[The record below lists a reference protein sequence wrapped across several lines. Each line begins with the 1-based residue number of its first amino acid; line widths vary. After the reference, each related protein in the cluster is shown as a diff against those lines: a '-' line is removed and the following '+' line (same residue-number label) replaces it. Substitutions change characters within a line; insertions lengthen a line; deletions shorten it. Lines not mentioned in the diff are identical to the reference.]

1 MDEITTSRLTIEIGA
16 SSDRATKQ
24 IKDTIDALKSLR
36 KQTNV
41 RFQNPIKSLDGKGFD
56 AAKLSSKLHSVDAQ
70 IAKTQKKIDD
80 LRNEIDGLS
89 SAGNTKGIPALETQ
103 ISSYQRLLQALG
115 TQKTQ
120 LQSIIPS
127 GEVGRAKGLAG
138 LLQSLKSKIKLRID
152 SSDADK
158 AHKRVRRLSNILSSL
173 KRIAFYR
180 AIRSV
185 IKGIG
190 QAFSVGVENA
200 YWYSKTVGG
209 EIGYVAEAFDRLSS
223 AGFKADNQLG
233 AALASLKAAVVPIL
247 IEIIRWVTIAADK
260 LTQLFA
266 ILGGHTTYL
275 KAVDYTKEAYENTA
289 AGAAAAKEWKN
300 QLMGFD
306 EINRL
311 EEPSS
316 GGGGGGSAV
325 PDYENMFEQAEVED
339 WALRFK
345 AIWDEKIYPTLS
357 KIYNFIK
364 EKIWPYIE
372 KLFNFIVENIDWLLP
387 LAAKVGLAI
396 LGWKLGKGL
405 ITGLGSVSRLL
416 GKIHSKAGLVAIA
429 LAGIAVA
436 GVGAYDAWNNGVDW
450 QNTGEYLGGA
460 AVAAGALGIAF
471 GATTAAATGLVGS
484 LGALV
489 IGIRDWVKEG
499 RLSLPTFG
507 LIEGGIAGISAAAAG
522 LAGGGAAFGPAAL
535 VAAPVAAIPAAF
547 LFVQSLT
554 RGIGLYAQGIK
565 EVDER
570 YKQLGK
576 TFERTNWLGETKVYA
591 DTPWQRGMN
600 LFRDL
605 FDNVHMSALREA
617 LARRA
622 AIEDGIFGD
631 YVRTRTNYLEQRLR
645 NSDGLIGKLQADR
658 DKAILALVQ
667 VDTKK
672 LQESTNF
679 MVRLI
684 GDGLAKAD
692 KEIKQYDAGFAT
704 TASSLDEKLQQMNS
718 NANEKLNSITSLAT
732 GFVSKIK
739 KAFDFQWEIP
749 APKVPH
755 ISIVPEQVFGDL
767 RSMFGINAIPR
778 FRVEM
783 FAAGGFPEDGLFMA
797 NHGELVGKFS
807 NGKTAVANNDQI
819 TEGISR
825 AVYEAFVD
833 AMTQT
838 GGDGGNKEVH
848 IYLDG
853 RQIAETTTKYQ
864 RQFARAAG

>member
-16 SSDRATKQ
+16 SSDRAIKQ
-24 IKDTIDALKSLR
+24 IKDTTDALKRLR

-41 RFQNPIKSLDGKGFD
+41 RFQNPIKSLDGKVFD

-158 AHKRVRRLSNILSSL
+158 AHKRVRRLSNILNSL
-173 KRIAFYR
+173 KRVAFYR

-185 IKGIG
+185 IKSFTD
-190 QAFSVGVENA
+190 ALAVGVENA
-200 YWYSKTVGG
+200 YWYSKTVGDKV
-209 EIGYVAEAFDRLSS
+209 GYVAEAFDRLSS

-247 IEIIRWVTIAADK
+247 IEIIRWVTVAADK

-345 AIWDEKIYPTLS
+345 AIWEEKIYPTLS
-357 KIYNFIK
+357 KVYNFIA
-364 EKIWPYIE
+364 EKIWPYIK
-372 KLFNFIVENIDWLLP
+372 KLFNFIVENIDLLLP

-405 ITGLGSVSRLL
+405 ITGLGSVFGLL

-436 GVGAYDAWNNGVDW
+436 GVSAFDAWNNGVDW
-450 QNTGEYLGGA
+450 GNTAGYVGG
-460 AVAAGALGIAF
+460 
-471 GATTAAATGLVGS
+471 TAAAASALAVAFGS
-484 LGALV
+484 VAGAAAIAAGGVGALV
-489 IGIRDWVKEG
+489 IGFRDWIKQGE
-499 RLSLPTFG
+499 LSAPTFG
-507 LIEGGIAGISAAAAG
+507 LLEAGFVGLGIAIGGIPGAVVAAVGGSIVAINYFWDDLFGDSKEFRGMMKVLSGEAARDAEKLMASSNAWVRQFGYDLLSYSDTVLAGLELNKKRFDGVKELITGDMAELSLRLKDNEFWLVREFGKALGDYSKELRCFVKSEMDLVSNAVSEFMAMFGVYTGDVENKIYGLATSFSG
-522 LAGGGAAFGPAAL
+522 LAGN
-535 VAAPVAAIPAAF
+535 I
-547 LFVQSLT
+547 
-554 RGIGLYAQGIK
+554 R
-565 EVDER
+565 
-570 YKQLGK
+570 
-576 TFERTNWLGETKVYA
+576 
-591 DTPWQRGMN
+591 
-600 LFRDL
+600 
-605 FDNVHMSALREA
+605 
-617 LARRA
+617 
-622 AIEDGIFGD
+622 
-631 YVRTRTNYLEQRLR
+631 
-645 NSDGLIGKLQADR
+645 QA
-658 DKAILALVQ
+658 
-667 VDTKK
+667 
-672 LQESTNF
+672 S
-679 MVRLI
+679 
-684 GDGLAKAD
+684 
-692 KEIKQYDAGFAT
+692 
-704 TASSLDEKLQQMNS
+704 
-718 NANEKLNSITSLAT
+718 
-732 GFVSKIK
+732 
-739 KAFDFQWEIP
+739 DFQWEIP

-783 FAAGGFPEDGLFMA
+783 FATGGFPEDGLFMA

-838 GGDGGNKEVH
+838 GGDGGDKEVH

>member
-24 IKDTIDALKSLR
+24 IKDTTDALKSLR
-36 KQTNV
+36 KQTNA
-41 RFQNPIKSLDGKGFD
+41 RFQNPLKSLDGKGFD

-70 IAKTQKKIDD
+70 IAKTQKAIDD

-158 AHKRVRRLSNILSSL
+158 AHKRVRRLSNILNSL

-180 AIRSV
+180 AIRSA

-233 AALASLKAAVVPIL
+233 AALASLKAAVVPIM
-247 IEIIRWVTIAADK
+247 IEIIRWVTVAADK

-364 EKIWPYIE
+364 EKIWPVIKDIFGY
-372 KLFNFIVENIDWLLP
+372 IVENIDWLLP

-405 ITGLGSVSRLL
+405 ITGLGSVFRLL

-429 LAGIAVA
+429 LGGIAVA
-436 GVGAYDAWNNGVDW
+436 GVSAADAWNNGVDW
-450 QNTGEYLGGA
+450 KNTAGYVGGTAVAASALAVAFGSVAGAAAIATGGVGALVIGFRDWIKQGELSTPTFGLLEAGFAGLGIAIGGIPGA
-460 AVAAGALGIAF
+460 AVAA
-471 GATTAAATGLVGS
+471 V
-484 LGALV
+484 
-489 IGIRDWVKEG
+489 
-499 RLSLPTFG
+499 
-507 LIEGGIAGISAAAAG
+507 
-522 LAGGGAAFGPAAL
+522 GGAG
-535 VAAPVAAIPAAF
+535 VAAYKVY
-547 LFVQSLT
+547 QELT

-565 EVDER
+565 EVDDR
-570 YKQLGK
+570 YKQLGI

-605 FDNVHMSALREA
+605 FDNVHMSELRKS

-658 DKAILALVQ
+658 DKAVLALVQ

-679 MVRLI
+679 MVRII
-684 GDGLAKAD
+684 GDVLAKAD

-704 TASSLDEKLQQMNS
+704 TASSLDEKLQQMKS
-718 NANEKLNSITSLAT
+718 NANEKLNSITSMAT

-739 KAFDFQWEIP
+739 KSFDFQWEIP

-783 FAAGGFPEDGLFMA
+783 FATGGFPEDGLFMA

-838 GGDGGNKEVH
+838 GGDGGDKEVH

>member
-24 IKDTIDALKSLR
+24 IKDTTNALKSLR
-36 KQTNV
+36 KQTNA
-41 RFQNPIKSLDGKGFD
+41 RFQNPLKSLDGKGFD

-70 IAKTQKKIDD
+70 IVKTQKAIDD
-80 LRNEIDGLS
+80 LREEIDGLS

-127 GEVGRAKGLAG
+127 GEAGRAKGLAG

-158 AHKRVRRLSNILSSL
+158 AHKRVKRLSNMLNSL
-173 KRIAFYR
+173 KRVAFYR
-180 AIRSV
+180 AIRSI
-185 IKGIG
+185 IKSFTD
-190 QAFSVGVENA
+190 AFAVGVENA

-247 IEIIRWVTIAADK
+247 IEIIRWVTLAADK

-316 GGGGGGSAV
+316 GGGGGGSTV

-357 KIYNFIK
+357 KVYNFIK
-364 EKIWPYIE
+364 ENIWPYIK

-405 ITGLGSVSRLL
+405 ITGLGSVFGLL
-416 GKIHSKAGLVAIA
+416 GKIHSKAGLVTIA
-429 LAGIAVA
+429 LAGLAVA
-436 GVGAYDAWNNGVDW
+436 GVSAFDAWNNGVDW
-450 QNTGEYLGGA
+450 KNTAGYIGGTA
-460 AVAAGALGIAF
+460 TAVGALTIAF
-471 GATTAAATGLVGS
+471 GGLTGAIALATGS
-484 LGALV
+484 WGALV
-489 IGIRDWVKEG
+489 LGFHDWIKTGKMSE
-499 RLSLPTFG
+499 PTFAMLESG
-507 LIEGGIAGISAAAAG
+507 LAG
-522 LAGGGAAFGPAAL
+522 LAITGGGLFSIVPILGGII
-535 VAAPVAAIPAAF
+535 VAAVKYGDDMSDMIGRFTEKVLYETGQMRVDAAKLASSNVWLVREVGNA
-547 LFVQSLT
+547 LLDHANDLDQAKRRWLGLT
-554 RGIGLYAQGIK
+554 EMLS
-565 EVDER
+565 
-570 YKQLGK
+570 GK
-576 TFERTNWLGETKVYA
+576 TKQAAEKMKENGFWLV
-591 DTPWQRGMN
+591 
-600 LFRDL
+600 
-605 FDNVHMSALREA
+605 REIGGVLESYSSELVNTVTSEMDFVSNA
-617 LARRA
+617 FSDFA
-622 AIEDGIFGD
+622 AKFGIYTGD
-631 YVRTRTNYLEQRLR
+631 VENK
-645 NSDGLIGKLQADR
+645 I
-658 DKAILALVQ
+658 
-667 VDTKK
+667 
-672 LQESTNF
+672 
-679 MVRLI
+679 
-684 GDGLAKAD
+684 DGLA
-692 KEIKQYDAGFAT
+692 
-704 TASSLDEKLQQMNS
+704 
-718 NANEKLNSITSLAT
+718 TSFSGL
-732 GFVSKIK
+732 KDNIIQ
-739 KAFDFQWEIP
+739 AFGFQWEIP

-767 RSMFGINAIPR
+767 RSLFGINAIPR

-838 GGDGGNKEVH
+838 GGDGGDKEVH

>member
-16 SSDRATKQ
+16 SSDNARREVTRVA
-24 IKDTIDALKSLR
+24 DALSRLR
-36 KQTNV
+36 SNTNH
-41 RFQNPIKSLDGKGFD
+41 RIK
-56 AAKLSSKLHSVDAQ
+56 VD
-70 IAKTQKKIDD
+70 
-80 LRNEIDGLS
+80 
-89 SAGNTKGIPALETQ
+89 TKD
-103 ISSYQRLLQALG
+103 
-115 TQKTQ
+115 
-120 LQSIIPS
+120 
-127 GEVGRAKGLAG
+127 V
-138 LLQSLKSKIKLRID
+138 
-152 SSDADK
+152 DK
-158 AHKRVRRLSNILSSL
+158 AHKKVGKLANMLNSL

-185 IKGIG
+185 IKGFTD
-190 QAFSVGVENA
+190 AFAVGVENA

-233 AALASLKAAVVPIL
+233 AALASLKAAVVPIM

-275 KAVDYTKEAYENTA
+275 KAVDYTKEAYQNTA

-345 AIWDEKIYPTLS
+345 AIWEEKIYPALS
-357 KIYNFIK
+357 KVYNFIK

-405 ITGLGSVSRLL
+405 ITGLGSVFGWL

-429 LAGIAVA
+429 LAGLTVA
-436 GVGAYDAWNNGVDW
+436 GISAADAWNNGVDW
-450 QNTGEYLGGA
+450 KNTAGYVGGT
-460 AVAAGALGIAF
+460 AVAASALAVAF
-471 GATTAAATGLVGS
+471 GSVAGAVTIATGGV
-484 LGALV
+484 GALV
-489 IGIRDWVKEG
+489 IGFRDWIKQGE
-499 RLSLPTFG
+499 LSAPTFG
-507 LIEGGIAGISAAAAG
+507 LLEAGFVGLGIAIGGIP
-522 LAGGGAAFGPAAL
+522 GAV
-535 VAAPVAAIPAAF
+535 VAAVGGVIVAINYF
-547 LFVQSLT
+547 WDDLF
-554 RGIGLYAQGIK
+554 GNA
-565 EVDER
+565 EE
-570 YKQLGK
+570 
-576 TFERTNWLGETKVYA
+576 F
-591 DTPWQRGMN
+591 RGMMKVLSGEAAQEAEELMTSSNYWVRQYGNMLSAYSDTVLSN
-600 LFRDL
+600 LELNKKR
-605 FDNVHMSALREA
+605 FDGVKELITGDMAELSIKLKDNGFW
-617 LARRA
+617 LAREIGNA
-622 AIEDGIFGD
+622 LGD
-631 YVRTRTNYLEQRLR
+631 YSNELVGFVTSEMDLVSNAVKDFVAMFGNYTGDVE
-645 NSDGLIGKLQADR
+645 NKI
-658 DKAILALVQ
+658 
-667 VDTKK
+667 
-672 LQESTNF
+672 
-679 MVRLI
+679 
-684 GDGLAKAD
+684 DGLA
-692 KEIKQYDAGFAT
+692 
-704 TASSLDEKLQQMNS
+704 
-718 NANEKLNSITSLAT
+718 TSFSGLE
-732 GFVSKIK
+732 GNIRQ
-739 KAFDFQWEIP
+739 AFGFQWEIP

-833 AMTQT
+833 AMTQA
-838 GGDGGNKEVH
+838 GGNGGEKEVH